1 MSVLCFNKG
10 CGQHFNPDANLSD
23 GCRHH
28 PGVPIFHDALKG
40 WSCCHKRTTDFSEFL
55 SIQGCTLGPHCAEK
69 PLESPGARSALQGP
83 KHWDTIPKSAETL
96 RRERPKEEL
105 DLGLLPLSVS
115 HALETA
121 LAQKE
126 LVLEDPEP
134 GAGRKC
140 TVPRWSTSWEEWQ
153 GARIAGSRTW
163 DGRKLWKDS
172 KGLPNTVVRPGSI
185 CQNPGCGAVFQGSES
200 DAGPCRFHPGGP
212 RFHEGMKSWSC
223 CGVTTVDF
231 SVFLAQPG
239 CSLGRH
245 VWKKQQWVSCRH
257 DWHQT
262 ASVVVVTVYGQSPLP
277 ALSWVKASPTK
288 LHIYISFE
296 GNRVFQEQMALWGV
310 IAVKQSSVSLMPSR
324 AEISLS
330 KADPGPWAQLEQPG
344 TGMPAEKVGEDVG
357 PGMIGEEPEDSDDD
371 LSWTEEEVEGE

>member
-134 GAGRKC
+134 GA
-140 TVPRWSTSWEEWQ
+140 
-153 GARIAGSRTW
+153 
-163 DGRKLWKDS
+163 
-172 KGLPNTVVRPGSI
+172 GLPNTVVRPGSI